1 MYELWELITNADE
14 VLFRWVEDYGVLCY
28 LLFALMVFA
37 ETGLIVTPFL
47 PGDGLLFSAG
57 LIASQG
63 ALDVTIGSTQVSAII
78 LLVPLLFVAAVLGN
92 LLNYKIGN
100 LAGHR
105 LVKWKNKLFQKYLA
119 SAHEFY
125 EKHGRMAIIFA
136 RFFPIFRTYVPFV
149 AGIAEMRWHKFVGS
163 TLLGAAIWVPLFL
176 LCGFFLGN
184 IPWVRDNYGL
194 IFLVLIIVTLIPF
207 GLTILREIVKSL
219 RQRRARKRALT
230 SPSAQNEVH

>member
-1 MYELWELITNADE
+1 MHELWELITNADE
-14 VLFRWVEDYGVLCY
+14 VLFRWVEDYGMLCY
-28 LLFALMVFA
+28 VLFALMVFA

-63 ALDVTIGSTQVSAII
+63 ALDITVGSTQMSAII
-78 LLVPLLFVAAVLGN
+78 VLIPLLFLAAVLGN
-92 LLNYKIGN
+92 LLNYKIGSFF
-100 LAGHR
+100 GHR

-149 AGIAEMRWHKFVGS
+149 GGIAEMTWSKFFRS
-163 TLLGAAIWVPLFL
+163 TVLGAAIWVSVFL

-184 IPWVRDNYGL
+184 IPWVRDNYGP
-194 IFLVLIIVTLIPF
+194 IFLGLIIVTLIPF
-207 GLTILREIVKSL
+207 GLTILREVVKAI
-219 RQRRARKRALT
+219 RARRNQRNQAADMT
-230 SPSAQNEVH
+230 D